1 MSISERQFVELLRR
15 RARQHATRLEKT
27 SPLRRGIGED
37 CAVIA
42 ASRQKDLLITTDLFL
57 EGVHFRRQW
66 QEPPS
71 VGYKALA
78 RGLSDIAAM
87 GGVPRY
93 AFLSLGLPRRLPTDW
108 MDGFWR
114 GFFRLAAKEK
124 VVLAGGDTG
133 ASASG
138 VVADVM
144 IVGETPPNRAIL
156 RSGARPGEEIWVTG
170 RLGMAASGLRALQE
184 GKKQQGKARTSHRAD
199 LDAFF
204 FPQPRLRIGQHLRE
218 KKLASAMI
226 DLSDG
231 LSIDLARLCEESQV
245 GARILEASIPR
256 LSRTPME
263 CALDGGEDLELLF
276 TVPAQALSA
285 ASQEFRRR
293 AAHPHRAYHRW
304 PQTAAG
310 PGRKGISSS
319 GAGLSALL
327 KATDDAGFGL
337 GLKVA
342 AHGVADSGIPL
353 LQCSRLRVNGNSKSP
368 GLLTPSLQR

>member
-15 RARQHATRLEKT
+15 RARQHATRLET
-27 SPLRRGIGED
+27 PPPLRRGIGED

-93 AFLSLGLPRRLPTDW
+93 AFLSLGLPRRLPSGW
-108 MDGFWR
+108 MDGFWH
-114 GFFRLAAKEK
+114 GFFQLAAKEK

-156 RSGARPGEEIWVTG
+156 RSSARPGEEIWVTG

-245 GARILEASIPR
+245 GASVLEASIPR
-256 LSRTPME
+256 LSRTSME

-276 TVPAQALSA
+276 TVPARR
-285 ASQEFRRR
+285 SQRLPKSLGGVRLTR
-293 AAHPHRAYHRW
+293 IGHIIA
-304 PQTAAG
+304 
-310 PGRKGISSS
+310 GRK
-319 GAGLSALL
+319 LL
-327 KATDDAGFGL
+327 LVRGEKEYPFLVRGFQ
-337 GLKVA
+337 
-342 AHGVADSGIPL
+342 HF
-353 LQCSRLRVNGNSKSP
+353 
-368 GLLTPSLQR
+368 